1 MAALATVLLILFAV
15 NMILGLAAFEWAWYK
30 MRPVREIKEE
40 RDSKYPAFRRWDVP
54 KWEKWKFYP
63 GAVLLMPIKL
73 ITSVLIVILCYV
85 FIRIITLGH
94 NFNEN
99 KPIKGWL
106 RNLLIGYVYK
116 LLASILV
123 YVVGIRSS
131 LEFVD
136 VDYS

>member
-116 LLASILV
+116 LMASILV

>member
-15 NMILGLAAFEWAWYK
+15 NMIVGLAAFEWAWYK

>member
-1 MAALATVLLILFAV
+1 MAALATVLLIFFAV
-15 NMILGLAAFEWAWYK
+15 NMIVGLAAFEWAWYK

-73 ITSVLIVILCYV
+73 ITSLLAIILCYV

-94 NFNEN
+94 NFNKN

-106 RNLLIGYVYK
+106 RNLIIGYIYK
-116 LLASILV
+116 LLTSILV

>member
-15 NMILGLAAFEWAWYK
+15 NMIVGLAAFEWAWYK

-116 LLASILV
+116 LMASILV